1 MSVASH
7 IAKRQLVVRIN
18 SVNVNPFRLDRLEF
32 YLLVI
37 QVIGGQ

>member
-7 IAKRQLVVRIN
+7 IARRQLVVRIN
-18 SVNVNPFRLDRLEF
+18 SVNPFRLDRLEF